1 MYSLCPNYEQTM
13 NKESTCP
20 DPLRVYTY
28 RLGKEHIMKALELRQ
43 VYQVNTP
50 CETLED
56 LTNIINTLSKLESD
70 SGKVKAYFLN
80 EAKIKKLTSGT
91 KYKNVPEYAADVYG
105 IGKAQAYKY
114 IAVAER
120 FLNSPTVS
128 KFANETGDFTI
139 SQLTT
144 FVDLNLPD
152 STIAEIPF
160 TMTVREIKE
169 KYGKKKTVEATA
181 TDNDTAEEVKEQ
193 TKEEPK
199 TRAKFKPKNVF
210 GDEIAAKKSIL
221 AAKPYEENYTIE
233 PAFENIYF
241 KRTEKFGG
249 IIILDRKT
257 GKTQYIECE
266 IE

>member
-1 MYSLCPNYEQTM
+1 MSNA
-13 NKESTCP
+13 
-20 DPLRVYTY
+20 
-28 RLGKEHIMKALELRQ
+28 IELRNT
-43 VYQVNTP
+43 YQIDTQ

-56 LTNIINTLSKLESD
+56 LTNIIDTLSKLESD

-120 FLNSPTVS
+120 FLTAPTVS
-128 KFANETGDFTI
+128 KFADETGDFSI
-139 SQLTT
+139 SQLIT
-144 FVDLNLPD
+144 FIDLNLPD
-152 STIAEIPF
+152 SVIAEIPF
-160 TMTVREIKE
+160 TMSIRSIKE
-169 KYGKKKTVEATA
+169 IHGKKKTVETSA
-181 TDNDTAEEVKEQ
+181 TDKDTTEKVDESAKES
-193 TKEEPK
+193 PK
-199 TRAKFKPKNVF
+199 TVTRFIPKNVF
-210 GDEIAAKKSIL
+210 GDEITPKKEILKLATIDENSIF
-221 AAKPYEENYTIE
+221 E

>member
-1 MYSLCPNYEQTM
+1 M
-13 NKESTCP
+13 NNA
-20 DPLRVYTY
+20 
-28 RLGKEHIMKALELRQ
+28 IELRTA
-43 VYQVNTP
+43 YQVSTP

-56 LTNIINTLSKLESD
+56 LTNIINTLSRLESD

-120 FLNSPTVS
+120 FLNAPTVS
-128 KFANETGDFTI
+128 KFANENGDYSI
-139 SQLTT
+139 SQLTI
-144 FVDLNLPD
+144 FIDLNLSD
-152 STIAEIPF
+152 SVIAEIPF

-169 KYGKKKTVEATA
+169 KYGKKKTVESTA
-181 TDNDTAEEVKEQ
+181 TDNDTAEEVKEP
-193 TKEEPK
+193 TEEPK
-199 TRAKFKPKNVF
+199 AKAKFKPKNVF
-210 GDEIAAKKSIL
+210 GEEIAPVKSIL
-221 AAKPYEENYTIE
+221 AAKSYEENYTIE

-241 KRTEKFGG
+241 KRTDKFGG

-257 GKTQYIECE
+257 GKTQFIECE

>member
-1 MYSLCPNYEQTM
+1 MTNA
-13 NKESTCP
+13 
-20 DPLRVYTY
+20 
-28 RLGKEHIMKALELRQ
+28 IELRTA
-43 VYQVNTP
+43 YQVSTP
-50 CETLED
+50 CETLDD
-56 LTNIINTLSKLESD
+56 LTIIIDTLSTLESD
-70 SGKVKAYFLN
+70 SGKIKAYFLN
-80 EAKIKKLTSGT
+80 EAKIKKLTNGT

-114 IAVAER
+114 ITVAER
-120 FLNSPTVS
+120 FLNAPTIS
-128 KFANETGDFTI
+128 KFATETDDFTI

-144 FVDLNLPD
+144 FVDLKLPD
-152 STIAEIPF
+152 SVIAEIPF
-160 TMTVREIKE
+160 TMTVRQIKE

-181 TDNDTAEEVKEQ
+181 TDNDTAEEIKES
-193 TKEEPK
+193 TEEQPK
-199 TRAKFKPKNVF
+199 TRSKFKPKNVF

-221 AAKPYEENYTIE
+221 AAKSYEENYTIE

-266 IE
+266 LE

>member
-1 MYSLCPNYEQTM
+1 MTNA
-13 NKESTCP
+13 
-20 DPLRVYTY
+20 
-28 RLGKEHIMKALELRQ
+28 IELKTA
-43 VYQVNTP
+43 YQISTP
-50 CETLED
+50 CETLDD
-56 LTNIINTLSKLESD
+56 LTNIINTLSKLEGD

-91 KYKNVPEYAADVYG
+91 KYKNVPEYAADVYD

-120 FLNSPTVS
+120 FLSAPTVS

-152 STIAEIPF
+152 SIIAEIPF
-160 TMTVREIKE
+160 TMTVRQIKE

-181 TDNDTAEEVKEQ
+181 TDNDTAEKVEEPTEEQ
-193 TKEEPK
+193 PK

-210 GDEIAAKKSIL
+210 GEEIAPKKTIL
-221 AAKPYEENYTIE
+221 AARLYEENYTIE

-257 GKTQYIECE
+257 GKTQFIECE

>member
-1 MYSLCPNYEQTM
+1 MINAIELKTAYQI
-13 NKESTCP
+13 ST
-20 DPLRVYTY
+20 
-28 RLGKEHIMKALELRQ
+28 Q
-43 VYQVNTP
+43 
-50 CETLED
+50 CETLDD
-56 LTNIINTLSKLESD
+56 LTDIINALSKLESD

-120 FLNSPTVS
+120 FLNTPTLS
-128 KFANETGDFTI
+128 KFADENGDYSI

-144 FVDLNLPD
+144 FIDLNLSD
-152 STIAEIPF
+152 STISEIPF

-169 KYGKKKTVEATA
+169 KYGKKKTVEGTA
-181 TDNDTAEEVKEQ
+181 TDNDTAEDVKEPA
-193 TKEEPK
+193 EEKPK
-199 TRAKFKPKNVF
+199 TIVKFKPKNVF

-221 AAKPYEENYTIE
+221 AAKSYEENYTIE

-257 GKTQYIECE
+257 GKTQFIECE

>member
-1 MYSLCPNYEQTM
+1 MSN
-13 NKESTCP
+13 
-20 DPLRVYTY
+20 
-28 RLGKEHIMKALELRQ
+28 ALELRNT
-43 VYQVNTP
+43 YQIDT
-50 CETLED
+50 CCDTLDD

-120 FLNSPTVS
+120 FLTAPTLS
-128 KFANETGDFTI
+128 KFANESGDYSI
-139 SQLTT
+139 SQLIT
-144 FVDLNLPD
+144 FIDLKLSD
-152 STIAEIPF
+152 SDIAEIPF

-169 KYGKKKTVEATA
+169 KYSKKNIESTA
-181 TDNDTAEEVKEQ
+181 TDNDTTETVTEPTEEK
-193 TKEEPK
+193 PK
-199 TRAKFKPKNVF
+199 ATVKFKPKNVF
-210 GDEIAAKKSIL
+210 GDEIAPKKSIL
-221 AAKPYEENYTIE
+221 ATKSYEENATIE

>member
-1 MYSLCPNYEQTM
+1 MSNAIEFRT
-13 NKESTCP
+13 
-20 DPLRVYTY
+20 
-28 RLGKEHIMKALELRQ
+28 A
-43 VYQVNTP
+43 YQIDTR

-91 KYKNVPEYAADVYG
+91 KYKNVPEYAAEVYG

-120 FLNSPTVS
+120 FLTAPTVS
-128 KFANETGDFTI
+128 KFANEGGDFSI
-139 SQLTT
+139 SQLTI
-144 FVDLNLPD
+144 FIDLKLSD
-152 STIAEIPF
+152 SDIAEIPF

-169 KYGKKKTVEATA
+169 KYGKKTVESTA
-181 TDNDTAEEVKEQ
+181 TDNDTAEEVTEPS
-193 TKEEPK
+193 EEKPK
-199 TRAKFKPKNVF
+199 TIAKFKPKNVF
-210 GDEIAAKKSIL
+210 GEELAPKKSIM
-221 AAKPYEENYTIE
+221 ATKSYEENYTIE

-249 IIILDRKT
+249 IIILDRKS

>member
-1 MYSLCPNYEQTM
+1 MTNA
-13 NKESTCP
+13 
-20 DPLRVYTY
+20 V
-28 RLGKEHIMKALELRQ
+28 ELKTAFQIDTR
-43 VYQVNTP
+43 

-80 EAKIKKLTSGT
+80 EAKTKKLTSGT
-91 KYKNVPEYAADVYG
+91 KYKNVPEYASEVYG

-120 FLNSPTVS
+120 FLTAPTLS
-128 KFANETGDFTI
+128 KFANESGDFSI
-139 SQLTT
+139 SQLTI
-144 FVDLNLPD
+144 FIDLKLSD
-152 STIAEIPF
+152 TDIAEIPF
-160 TMTVREIKE
+160 SMTVREIKE
-169 KYGKKKTVEATA
+169 KYGKKTVESTA
-181 TDNDTAEEVKEQ
+181 IDNDTAEAVTEP
-193 TKEEPK
+193 EEEKPK
-199 TRAKFKPKNVF
+199 TIAKFKPKNVF
-210 GDEIAAKKSIL
+210 GEEIAPKKSIM
-221 AAKPYEENYTIE
+221 ATKSYEENYTIE

-249 IIILDRKT
+249 IIILDRKS

>member
-1 MYSLCPNYEQTM
+1 MYNA
-13 NKESTCP
+13 
-20 DPLRVYTY
+20 
-28 RLGKEHIMKALELRQ
+28 IELKKT
-43 VYQVNTP
+43 YQVSTP

-56 LTNIINTLSKLESD
+56 LTKIIDTLSIIESD

-120 FLNSPTVS
+120 FLNAPTVS
-128 KFANETGDFTI
+128 KFANENDDYTI
-139 SQLTT
+139 SQLTA

-152 STIAEIPF
+152 SVIAEIPF
-160 TMTVREIKE
+160 SMTVRQIKE

-181 TDNDTAEEVKEQ
+181 TDNDTAEAVTEP
-193 TKEEPK
+193 TEEKPK
-199 TRAKFKPKNVF
+199 AITKFKPKNVF
-210 GDEIAAKKSIL
+210 GEEIAPKKSIM
-221 AAKPYEENYTIE
+221 ATKSYEENYTIE

>member
-1 MYSLCPNYEQTM
+1 MINA
-13 NKESTCP
+13 
-20 DPLRVYTY
+20 
-28 RLGKEHIMKALELRQ
+28 IELKTA
-43 VYQVNTP
+43 YQVSTQ
-50 CETLED
+50 CETLDD
-56 LTNIINTLSKLESD
+56 LTDIINALSKLESD

-120 FLNSPTVS
+120 FLNTPTLS
-128 KFANETGDFTI
+128 KFADENGDYSI

-144 FVDLNLPD
+144 FIDLNLSD
-152 STIAEIPF
+152 STISEIPF
-160 TMTVREIKE
+160 TMTVRDIKE

-181 TDNDTAEEVKEQ
+181 TDNDTAEDVKEPA
-193 TKEEPK
+193 EEKPK
-199 TRAKFKPKNVF
+199 TIAKFKPKNVF

-221 AAKPYEENYTIE
+221 AAKSYEENYTIE

-257 GKTQYIECE
+257 GKTQFIECE

>member
-1 MYSLCPNYEQTM
+1 MINA
-13 NKESTCP
+13 
-20 DPLRVYTY
+20 
-28 RLGKEHIMKALELRQ
+28 IELKKT
-43 VYQVNTP
+43 YQVSTP

-56 LTNIINTLSKLESD
+56 LTSIINTLSKLESD

-120 FLNSPTVS
+120 FLNTPTLS
-128 KFANETGDFTI
+128 KFGNENGDYSI
-139 SQLTT
+139 SQLTV

-152 STIAEIPF
+152 KTIAEIPF

-169 KYGKKKTVEATA
+169 KYGKKKTIEATA
-181 TDNDTAEEVKEQ
+181 TDNDTAEEVTEPTEEQ
-193 TKEEPK
+193 PK
-199 TRAKFKPKNVF
+199 ARAKFKPKNVF
-210 GDEIAAKKSIL
+210 GEEIAPKKTIL
-221 AAKPYEENYTIE
+221 AARSYEENYTIE
-233 PAFENIYF
+233 PGFENIYF

-257 GKTQYIECE
+257 GKTQFIECE

>member
-1 MYSLCPNYEQTM
+1 MYNA
-13 NKESTCP
+13 
-20 DPLRVYTY
+20 
-28 RLGKEHIMKALELRQ
+28 IELKKT
-43 VYQVNTP
+43 YQVSTP

-120 FLNSPTVS
+120 FLNAPTVS
-128 KFANETGDFTI
+128 KFANDSGDYSI

-144 FVDLNLPD
+144 FIDLNLSD

-160 TMTVREIKE
+160 AMTVREIKE
-169 KYGKKKTVEATA
+169 KYGKKKTVETTA
-181 TDNDTAEEVKEQ
+181 TDNDTAEEIKEP
-193 TKEEPK
+193 TEEQPK
-199 TRAKFKPKNVF
+199 ARVKFKPKNIF
-210 GDEIAAKKSIL
+210 GEEITPKKTIL
-221 AAKPYEENYTIE
+221 AAKSYEENYTIE

-257 GKTQYIECE
+257 GKTQFIECE
-266 IE
+266 LE

>member
-1 MYSLCPNYEQTM
+1 MTNAI
-13 NKESTCP
+13 N
-20 DPLRVYTY
+20 LRNT
-28 RLGKEHIMKALELRQ
+28 
-43 VYQVNTP
+43 YQVSTP

-120 FLNSPTVS
+120 FLSTPTLS
-128 KFANETGDFTI
+128 KFGNENGDYSI

-144 FVDLNLPD
+144 FIDLNLPD
-152 STIAEIPF
+152 MTILEIPF

-181 TDNDTAEEVKEQ
+181 TDKDTTEEVKEP
-193 TKEEPK
+193 TEEGKEA
-199 TRAKFKPKNVF
+199 TTAFKPKHIF
-210 GDEIAAKKSIL
+210 GDEISPKKTIL
-221 AAKPYEENYTIE
+221 STKAYVENQIIE
-233 PAFENIYF
+233 PGFDNIYF
-241 KRTEKFGG
+241 KRTSKLGG

-266 IE
+266 LE

>member
-1 MYSLCPNYEQTM
+1 MSNA
-13 NKESTCP
+13 
-20 DPLRVYTY
+20 
-28 RLGKEHIMKALELRQ
+28 IELRNT
-43 VYQVNTP
+43 YQIDTR

-91 KYKNVPEYAADVYG
+91 KYKNVPEYAAEVYG

-120 FLNSPTVS
+120 FLTAPTVS
-128 KFANETGDFTI
+128 KFANESGDFSI
-139 SQLTT
+139 SQLTI
-144 FVDLNLPD
+144 FIDLKLSD
-152 STIAEIPF
+152 SDIAEIPF

-169 KYGKKKTVEATA
+169 KYGKKTVESTA
-181 TDNDTAEEVKEQ
+181 TDNDTAEEI
-193 TKEEPK
+193 TAPSEEKPK
-199 TRAKFKPKNVF
+199 AIAKFKPKNIF
-210 GDEIAAKKSIL
+210 GDEIAPKKSIL
-221 AAKPYEENYTIE
+221 AAKSYEENYTIE

-257 GKTQYIECE
+257 GKAQYIECE

>member
-1 MYSLCPNYEQTM
+1 
-13 NKESTCP
+13 
-20 DPLRVYTY
+20 
-28 RLGKEHIMKALELRQ
+28 MKNAIELRTT
-43 VYQVNTP
+43 YQVSTP

-70 SGKVKAYFLN
+70 SGKIKAYFLN
-80 EAKIKKLTSGT
+80 EAKVKRLTSGT
-91 KYKNVPEYAADVYG
+91 KYKNVPEYAFEMYG

-120 FLNSPTVS
+120 FLNTPTLS
-128 KFANETGDFTI
+128 KFGSEEGDFSI

-144 FVDLNLPD
+144 FIDLKLSD
-152 STIAEIPF
+152 KDIAEIPF

-169 KYGKKKTVEATA
+169 KYGKKVVESTA
-181 TDNDTAEEVKEQ
+181 TDNDVAEEATEQ
-193 TKEEPK
+193 KTEDKPK
-199 TRAKFKPKNVF
+199 VIAKFRPKNVF
-210 GDEIAAKKSIL
+210 GEEIASKKSIM
-221 AAKPYEENYTIE
+221 ATKSYEENYTIE

>member
-1 MYSLCPNYEQTM
+1 MSNA
-13 NKESTCP
+13 
-20 DPLRVYTY
+20 
-28 RLGKEHIMKALELRQ
+28 IELRNT
-43 VYQVNTP
+43 YQIDTR

-91 KYKNVPEYAADVYG
+91 KYKNVPEYAAEVYG

-120 FLNSPTVS
+120 FLTAPTLS
-128 KFANETGDFTI
+128 KFANESGDFSI

-144 FVDLNLPD
+144 FIDLKLSD
-152 STIAEIPF
+152 TDIAEIPF
-160 TMTVREIKE
+160 TMSVREIKE
-169 KYGKKKTVEATA
+169 KYGKKTVESTA
-181 TDNDTAEEVKEQ
+181 TDNDTAEEIAKPS
-193 TKEEPK
+193 EETPK
-199 TRAKFKPKNVF
+199 AIAKFKPKNIF
-210 GDEIAAKKSIL
+210 GDEIAPKKSIL
-221 AAKPYEENYTIE
+221 AAKSYEENYTIE

>member
-1 MYSLCPNYEQTM
+1 MSNA
-13 NKESTCP
+13 
-20 DPLRVYTY
+20 
-28 RLGKEHIMKALELRQ
+28 IELRKI
-43 VYQVNTP
+43 YQIDTR

-56 LTNIINTLSKLESD
+56 LTNIINTLSKLEND

-91 KYKNVPEYAADVYG
+91 KYKNVPEYAAEVYG

-114 IAVAER
+114 IAAAER
-120 FLNSPTVS
+120 FLTAPTIS
-128 KFANETGDFTI
+128 KFANENGDFSISQLIAFIELKIPDTEIARIPFTI
-139 SQLTT
+139 SVRELKKKY
-144 FVDLNLPD
+144 
-152 STIAEIPF
+152 SM
-160 TMTVREIKE
+160 MTVES
-169 KYGKKKTVEATA
+169 TA
-181 TDNDTAEEVKEQ
+181 TDNDTAEAVA
-193 TKEEPK
+193 EPAK
-199 TRAKFKPKNVF
+199 KQPKAIAKFKPKNVF
-210 GDEIAAKKSIL
+210 GEEIAPKKSIMTV
-221 AAKPYEENYTIE
+221 KSYEENFTIE